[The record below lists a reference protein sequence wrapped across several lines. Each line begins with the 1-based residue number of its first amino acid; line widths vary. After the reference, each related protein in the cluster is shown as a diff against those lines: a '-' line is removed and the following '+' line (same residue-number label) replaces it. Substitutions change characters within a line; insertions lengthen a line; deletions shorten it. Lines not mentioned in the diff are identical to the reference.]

1 MHKRTQTYKI
11 RQVIDLTGVSEF
23 LLRIWEH
30 RYAALDPVR
39 TKSGRRL
46 YREADILKAQALLT
60 LTRQG
65 YRVGDIAQK
74 SLAELNQMLL
84 KNTIA
89 PMEIDAT
96 QAVKEIMKKVNAFN
110 WQEARALIIK
120 DGKKGRS
127 IDWVHNI
134 IVPVVTEMG
143 RQVDK
148 GNFSIAQEHILSAII
163 KESLAFRL
171 KAKTTAESQSRIVF
185 AAPEGDFHDLGIT
198 IASRIASELKANTLF
213 LGPHMP
219 KNELATVCVRFKATH
234 LLLSSTTG
242 QPDGAKEAYLSYLNF
257 LDRNLNPKTT
267 IWLAGRN
274 AHQYSI
280 SLNRPFKIIDSF
292 VDFESEV
299 KKCLK

>member
-1 MHKRTQTYKI
+1 MHNRTTYKI

-46 YREADILKAQALLT
+46 YTESDILKARALLT
-60 LTRQG
+60 LTQQG

-84 KNTIA
+84 KSAIA
-89 PMEIDAT
+89 PEESGAGPV
-96 QAVKEIMKKVNAFN
+96 VKEIMKNVSAFQ

-120 DGKKGRS
+120 DIKKGKS
-127 IDWVHNI
+127 LNWIHNV
-134 IVPVVTEMG
+134 IVPLLAEMG

-148 GNFSIAQEHILSAII
+148 GDISIAQEHILSAII
-163 KESLAFRL
+163 KESLAFRFKKKSL
-171 KAKTTAESQSRIVF
+171 AENRPRIVF
-185 AAPEGDFHDLGIT
+185 AAPEGDFHDIGIM
-198 IASRIASELKANTLF
+198 IASHIASELKANTLF

-219 KNELATVCVRFKATH
+219 KNELAAVCVRYKATH

-242 QPDGAKEAYLSYLNF
+242 QQDGAKDSYLNYLNF

-274 AHQYSI
+274 AHEYSI

-299 KKCLK
+299 RKCLK